1 MKYADIAQTLASK
14 GRNGDSVLVHMT
26 PGEVGGLQA
35 LAQSQGGSL
44 TVNPDTGLPEAFF
57 LAPLLGAVLPS
68 LTAGTFLAPL
78 FSSALTTGLTLGG
91 VEALRTGDLGK
102 GLSAGLGA
110 FGGASLGGALNATGA
125 ASQAGAGS
133 GLKLGTEVASQ
144 AGAGTP
150 GLADMGGGFGLKA
163 PATPGLETAGFGLK
177 GTAPAAMAS
186 GIPTAATPSFSNM
199 GAGLSDLTT
208 KGGLGR
214 FGSAFS
220 DATGG
225 GLGTA
230 AAAMGLA
237 GPLMGAMQP
246 SSDPLAPT
254 PSGSKYG
261 GPYVPSEREVRY
273 PGGRGEDSSEYL
285 YFTPT
290 NPAPG
295 FRPMASG
302 GEVKRYQSG
311 GLIGAAMDG
320 GDRMFIGGTPGFDTS
335 GGQPQ
340 QPVPSSLP
348 ANFTGGALGAA
359 INQPSP
365 QQPEQPTPV
374 MGGGS
379 VSLAP
384 NAFASGLVPPTNTS
398 TPSRMEVGGSGW
410 QRLNQGPRSGFNLD
424 GTPFGPPQSA
434 SQVSD
439 PLPAMAS
446 QFPGTA
452 NLMRYT
458 SPFLQMMGRGNLRFR
473 PTAPGVAF
481 AGGTPGFN
489 FRGGQ
494 GIRRFNEG
502 GLAALN
508 TFNQGGVPE
517 GRFLQGPGDGTSDSI
532 PANIG
537 GTQPARLADGE
548 FVVDAR
554 TVSELGNGSSKA
566 GAKKLYAM
574 MERVHSARKKA
585 KRGKDSNAERHLPA

>member
-1 MKYADIAQTLASK
+1 MQYADIAQTLASK

-68 LTAGTFLAPL
+68 LTANTFLAPL

-91 VEALRTGDLGK
+91 VEALRTGDLSR

-144 AGAGTP
+144 ASTGAP
-150 GLADMGGGFGLKA
+150 SLANMGGGFGLKV

-186 GIPTAATPSFSNM
+186 GVPTAATPSFSNM

-237 GPLMGAMQP
+237 DPLMGAMQP

-273 PGGRGEDSSEYL
+273 PGDRGEDSSEYL

-320 GDRMFIGGTPGFDTS
+320 GDRMFI
-335 GGQPQ
+335 
-340 QPVPSSLP
+340 
-348 ANFTGGALGAA
+348 
-359 INQPSP
+359 
-365 QQPEQPTPV
+365 
-374 MGGGS
+374 
-379 VSLAP
+379 
-384 NAFASGLVPPTNTS
+384 
-398 TPSRMEVGGSGW
+398 
-410 QRLNQGPRSGFNLD
+410 
-424 GTPFGPPQSA
+424 
-434 SQVSD
+434 
-439 PLPAMAS
+439 
-446 QFPGTA
+446 
-452 NLMRYT
+452 
-458 SPFLQMMGRGNLRFR
+458 
-473 PTAPGVAF
+473 
-481 AGGTPGFN
+481 GGTPGFN